1 MLLLSFETLIDTL
14 IETLTDTLTETL
26 TDTLT
31 DTLIEKRALNVLLG
45 ALNVLLGALNVFCS
59 KMSPHIV
66 SISTFLKPSS
76 DPKFIIE
83 NDGRAHF

>member
-45 ALNVLLGALNVFCS
+45 ALNVFCS